1 MVTGVRL
8 SKQESTQSH
17 HMYPDIVSN
26 SVVMMMIISF
36 RIEKEADSIVQTLG
50 SDWRVSGCHIQ

>member
-1 MVTGVRL
+1 MVIGVRL
-8 SKQESTQSH
+8 LKLEYIQNH

-36 RIEKEADSIVQTLG
+36 RIEKEADSIVQILG
-50 SDWRVSGCHIQ
+50 SDWRLSGCHIR